1 MANTYN
7 IQNIVVAE
15 GLRVLSNELV
25 FANKISRQYED
36 KFNLN
41 VESHR
46 TGATITIPKPP
57 RSTVRSGW
65 TMQTQNAVEESVN
78 LTIDTVKGDDY
89 GFTDADLALLIPDPE
104 KNMSAWSKRFLKP
117 RITRIANAVDL
128 DVFQKAVV
136 LVPNL
141 VGTPGV
147 IPQTYLVYAQA
158 MQKLDENLAPQDD
171 RYAIINPAARAYI
184 ADALKGTY
192 VEKISA
198 KALLKGFIP
207 TMTDFSVFMS
217 QNVPNQTVGNTAST
231 TPLINGA
238 SQTGS
243 TLNIDGWTNSTAV
256 LNKGDIFTIAGVN
269 QVNAVTG
276 SSLGT
281 LQQFVVTANVTSS
294 SAGVTSAVAIF
305 PSIITSGATQTVDS
319 SPADNAAVTVVGT
332 AATAYAQNLVF
343 HKDAFTMA
351 FAKLHIPGSGVEKA
365 SQATYDGFTM
375 RYVRGYDIINAQVLD
390 RIDCY
395 YGFAGLY
402 QQQAV
407 RVTA

>member
-25 FANKISRQYED
+25 IANKITRQYED

-57 RSTVRSGW
+57 RSTVRTGW
-65 TMQTQNAVEESVN
+65 TMQTQNAVEESVT

-89 GFTDADLALLIPDPE
+89 GFTDADLALLIPDPD
-104 KNMSAWSKRFLKP
+104 KNMAAWSKRFLKP
-117 RITRIANAVDL
+117 RITRVANAIDL
-128 DVFQKAVV
+128 DIFQKAYV

-141 VGTPGV
+141 VGIPGV
-147 IPQTYLVYAQA
+147 IPQTYLAYAQA

-171 RYAIINPAARAYI
+171 RYCIINPAARAYI

-207 TMTDFSVFMS
+207 TMADFEVFMS
-217 QNVPNQTVGNTAST
+217 QNVPTQTVGALGG
-231 TPLINGA
+231 TPLVNAA
-238 SQTGS
+238 SQLGS
-243 TLNIDGWTNSTAV
+243 NLVTNGWSNSITNI
-256 LNKGDIFTIAGVN
+256 LNKGDIITLAGVN
-269 QVNAVTG
+269 QVNPVTG
-276 SSLGT
+276 TSYGS
-281 LQQFVVTANVTSS
+281 LQQFVVTANVNSDSS
-294 SAGVTSAVAIF
+294 GNATIPIF
-305 PSIITSGATQTVDS
+305 PAIVTSGATQTVTG
-319 SPADNAAVTVVGT
+319 SPAGGAAITVVGT
-332 AATAYAQNLVF
+332 AATAYAQNLIF

-375 RYVRGYDIINAQVLD
+375 RYVRGYDIQNAQVLD

-402 QQQAV
+402 QSQAC
-407 RVTA
+407 RLTA